1 MKKDWLSKF
10 MTVAL
15 FAAFMSY
22 GCTQATTGGTQAPKP
37 EAAQSKGQSENVYT
51 GAIVGKS
58 EKAKTISIEVGKGA
72 EAQTMMVRFD
82 DKTKGLE
89 FAATGEAA
97 IINWEQRGAD
107 KFATV
112 IKQKLAKLP
121 EGVTE
126 IGVDELH
133 KLISQNT
140 PFILADARP
149 KMRYDQAHLPG
160 AINISVPDLKE
171 KKESIL
177 PKEKDKLLVFYCGS
191 YT

>member
-1 MKKDWLSKF
+1 MAFLGIFASVCVRARALGRSPSLAEEKDSR
-10 MTVAL
+10 
-15 FAAFMSY
+15 
-22 GCTQATTGGTQAPKP
+22 
-37 EAAQSKGQSENVYT
+37 
-51 GAIVGKS
+51 
-58 EKAKTISIEVGKGA
+58 EKA
-72 EAQTMMVRFD
+72 QTTLM
-82 DKTKGLE
+82 
-89 FAATGEAA
+89 
-97 IINWEQRGAD
+97 
-107 KFATV
+107 KFATT

-140 PFILADARP
+140 PFTLADARP

-160 AINISVPDLKE
+160 AINIPVPDLKE

-177 PKEKDKLLVFYCGS
+177 PKEKDKLLVFYCGG